1 MLDISHLSGIVVP
14 LATPLHADE
23 SVDDASLR
31 RLVQHVLRGGV
42 NGVFVMG
49 STGEFA
55 AVTDS
60 ERRRAVEIVVD
71 EVKGKVPVL
80 AGVGDSSTRR
90 ALLRVDEAQ
99 GLGVDALVAIMPY
112 YHTVNTM
119 EEAKAH
125 FEAIAKAA
133 SLPVLMYN
141 IPQRIGVSLTIDVV
155 TDLRE
160 VGQIVGIK
168 DSSEDFNR
176 FQAMIRMGSAAFR
189 VFQGSELAG
198 AASLLM
204 GAHGCVPGMANLAPR
219 LWVAIYEAG
228 HEGNVERVRELNRAA
243 SELNRIYSFEGSSP
257 IGGLK
262 AALEMIGICQP
273 YPARP
278 MSPPDTHARARIEAE
293 VKRFRDWM

>member
-1 MLDISHLSGIVVP
+1 MFDISHLSGIVVP

-23 SVDDASLR
+23 SVDDAGLR

-60 ERRRAVEIVVD
+60 ERRRAVEVVVD

-90 ALLRVDEAQ
+90 ALGRVDEAQ

-160 VGQIVGIK
+160 VSQIVGIK

-204 GAHGCVPGMANLAPR
+204 GAHGCVPGMANLAPK

-228 HEGNVERVRELNRAA
+228 HQGNVERVRELNRAA

-278 MSPPDTHARARIEAE
+278 MSRPDTHARARIEAE

>member
-1 MLDISHLSGIVVP
+1 MFDISHLSGIVVP

-23 SVDDASLR
+23 SVDDAGLR

-71 EVKGKVPVL
+71 EAKGKVPVL

-90 ALLRVDEAQ
+90 ALGRVDEAQ

-133 SLPVLMYN
+133 SLPVLIYN

-160 VGQIVGIK
+160 VSQIVGIK

-204 GAHGCVPGMANLAPR
+204 GAHGCVPGMANLAPK
-219 LWVAIYEAG
+219 LWVAIYEAA
-228 HEGNVERVRELNRAA
+228 HEGNVERTRELHRAA

-278 MSPPDTHARARIEAE
+278 MSRPDTHARARIEAE

>member
-1 MLDISHLSGIVVP
+1 MLDISHLGGIIVP
-14 LATPLHADE
+14 LTTPLHSDE
-23 SVDDASLR
+23 SVDEAGLR

-42 NGVFVMG
+42 HGVFVMG

-55 AVTDS
+55 AVADS
-60 ERRRAVEIVVD
+60 ERRRAIEIVAD

-90 ALLRVDEAQ
+90 ALARVEEAQ
-99 GLGVDALVAIMPY
+99 GLGADALVAIMPY
-112 YHTVNTM
+112 YHSVNTM
-119 EEAKAH
+119 DEAKAH

-141 IPQRIGVSLTIDVV
+141 IPQRIGVSLTIDAVE
-155 TDLRE
+155 DLRE
-160 VGQIVGIK
+160 VTQIAGIK

-219 LWVAIYEAG
+219 LWVAIYEAARD
-228 HEGNVERVRELNRAA
+228 GNVEDTRELNRAA
-243 SELNRIYSFEGSSP
+243 AELNRIYFFEGSSP

-278 MSPPDTHARARIEAE
+278 MSQPDTHARARIEAE